1 MAGQVLTSWKEIAA
15 YLGKGVRTVQ
25 RWESELDLP
34 VRRPGSERHIVLA
47 FPAELEEW
55 ARQQHSRRDGQSDQD
70 RHGKAEL
77 RVNATPSDS
86 SPEMKKLRT
95 LMITMIDS
103 ASHDRE
109 QTTRLIRHCERFLE
123 KNTRQK
129 VPA

>member
-25 RWESELDLP
+25 RWETELGLP

-47 FPAELEEW
+47 LPTELDDW
-55 ARQQHSRRDGQSDQD
+55 ARQQHSCSKGHSDQD
-70 RHGKAEL
+70 RSPEAEL
-77 RVNATPSDS
+77 KLSIVPRDA
-86 SPEMKKLRT
+86 SPEMQRLRT
-95 LMITMIDS
+95 LIITMIDR

-123 KNTRQK
+123 KKTRQK